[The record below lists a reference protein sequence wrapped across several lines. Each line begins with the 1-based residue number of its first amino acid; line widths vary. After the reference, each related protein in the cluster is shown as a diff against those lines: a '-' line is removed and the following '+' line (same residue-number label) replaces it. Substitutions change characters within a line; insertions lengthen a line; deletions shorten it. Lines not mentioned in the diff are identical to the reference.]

1 MRLIFNTIFKFFLN
15 FRNEFSICFLNF
27 CNKIIKICLSFL
39 NFSKIIL
46 FKYCRLKFYF
56 YLTQFLKY
64 FSFILYTSKYFYNWL
79 GPPGSR
85 LAPPPEYK
93 FWLRPWNLLIA
104 IIITCSVRV
113 LASKRTAGMNQMYE
127 EC

>member
-1 MRLIFNTIFKFFLN
+1 MRLIFNTIFNFFSN
-15 FRNEFSICFLNF
+15 FRNEFSICFSNF
-27 CNKIIKICLSFL
+27 CNKIIKICFLSVL

-79 GPPGSR
+79 GLPWLPLGPPLNISSGYGPGVNDNS
-85 LAPPPEYK
+85 LNEI
-93 FWLRPWNLLIA
+93 FLLNMF
-104 IIITCSVRV
+104 
-113 LASKRTAGMNQMYE
+113 KRIELLLPSTRDR
-127 EC
+127 